1 MRQIDDNIFIEKS
14 LQGDLE
20 AFAGLVKKYQ
30 ESVIALGWNI
40 LGDRDEARDIAQ
52 ETFIQAF
59 THLERFDATRSFKT
73 WIFSIAA
80 KRSIDRLRR
89 QKSFWKYFNR
99 QTKEQYLETAQTN
112 MMIEDS
118 RVFSPLLK
126 RLNPKER
133 MAISLKI
140 NEGYSAKEIGA
151 VIKCSEST
159 ARVHLFNAKKK
170 LKQELLLAEKS
181 IIKTGKGGN

>member
-1 MRQIDDNIFIEKS
+1 MRQIDDNIIIEKS

-30 ESVIALGWNI
+30 QALIALGWNI

-52 ETFIQAF
+52 ETFIQVF
-59 THLERFDATRSFKT
+59 THLERFDMTRSFKT
-73 WIFSIAA
+73 WIFSIAV
-80 KRSIDRLRR
+80 KRSIDRIRR

-99 QTKEQYLETAQTN
+99 QTKEQSLETTQTN
-112 MMIEDS
+112 MRIEES
-118 RVFSPLLK
+118 QVFSPLLK

-140 NEGYSAKEIGA
+140 NEGYSAKEIGE
-151 VIKCSEST
+151 VIKCSENT
-159 ARVHLFNAKKK
+159 TRVHLFNAKKK
-170 LKQELLLAEKS
+170 LKKELFLAEKS
-181 IIKTGKGGN
+181 TGKGGN

>member
-1 MRQIDDNIFIEKS
+1 MRQIDDNIIIEKS

-30 ESVIALGWNI
+30 DALVALGWNI
-40 LGDRDEARDIAQ
+40 LGDRDDARDVAQ
-52 ETFIQAF
+52 EAFIQAF
-59 THLERFDATRSFKT
+59 THLERFDTTRSFKT
-73 WIFSIAA
+73 WIFSIAV

-89 QKSFWKYFNR
+89 QKSSWKYFNR
-99 QTKEQYLETAQTN
+99 QTKEQCLETAQTN
-112 MMIEDS
+112 ISIEDS

-140 NEGYSAKEIGA
+140 NEGYSAKEIGE
-151 VIKCSEST
+151 VIRCSEST

-170 LKQELLLAEKS
+170 LKKELSLAGKS
-181 IIKTGKGGN
+181 TGKGGD